1 MSNRKIFVIDTS
13 VLLYD
18 MKSIHSFPGNDV
30 VIPLIVL
37 DELDR
42 FKEKPGL
49 IGESARY
56 VNRFLDQLR
65 ALGDINK
72 GIILV
77 DNDQSIRVELRATDN
92 KNLKGLDSS
101 RGDNQIILTSL
112 LLQEELDSSVKVI
125 TKDINLRVKCDAVGL
140 KAEDYFKDDL
150 ESDGDYYGW
159 SDINLSKEKIDEF
172 YSENNS
178 SEGVFVECD
187 LFENHFV
194 VANCG
199 QQSLLAIHRDGI
211 VYPLK
216 HQINKTINLIPRNK
230 EQRFAIEALMDPSIP
245 LVTLTGLAGSG
256 KTFLSLM
263 AALEGLQE
271 GTYKRIVI
279 TRSLQPVGRDIGY
292 LPGGLEE
299 KMDPW
304 LAPIFDNV
312 RHAFKDTTYFQAM
325 LAKGQIEVA
334 PLSFIRGR
342 TFPDSFVLVDESQ
355 NASIHELKTIVT
367 RVGENSKIVL
377 LGDTDQIDTPYIT
390 KKSNGLS
397 IVSEKFKNSPL
408 HAQVHLP
415 RGQRSNLA
423 TEASRL
429 L

>member
-1 MSNRKIFVIDTS
+1 MSDRKFFVVDTS

-18 MKSIHSFPGNDV
+18 MKSIHSFPENDI

-42 FKEKPGL
+42 FKDKPGL
-49 IGESARY
+49 LGESARY
-56 VNRFLDQLR
+56 VNRFLDELR
-65 ALGDINK
+65 AHGNINN
-72 GIILV
+72 GILLT
-77 DNDQSIRVELRATDN
+77 DSDQTIRVELRSLDG
-92 KNLKGLDSS
+92 KQIKGLDPK

-112 LLQEELDSSVKVI
+112 LLKEENPDKQIKVI

-150 ESDGDYYGW
+150 ADSQYSGW
-159 SDINLSKEKIDEF
+159 KSLALSKEKIDKF
-172 YSENNS
+172 FIENS
-178 SEGVFVECD
+178 ISIEED
-187 LFENHFV
+187 LFENQFII
-194 VANCG
+194 AGSG
-199 QQSLLAIHRDGI
+199 QQSLLAMHKAGMLF
-211 VYPLK
+211 PLK
-216 HQINKTINLIPRNK
+216 QSVNKAIRLLPRNK
-230 EQRFAIEALMDPSIP
+230 EQRFAIEALRDPDIP

-263 AALEGLQE
+263 TALEGLQE
-271 GTYKRIVI
+271 EIYERIVI

-292 LPGGLEE
+292 LPGGIDE
-299 KMDPW
+299 KMSPW
-304 LAPIFDNV
+304 LGPIFDNI
-312 RHAFKDTTYFQAM
+312 RHAFKDTSYFDIMMQ
-325 LAKGQIEVA
+325 KGKIEVA

-390 KKSNGLS
+390 KRSNGLS
-397 IVSEKFKNSPL
+397 IVAERFKNSKL
-408 HAQVHLP
+408 HAHVHLP